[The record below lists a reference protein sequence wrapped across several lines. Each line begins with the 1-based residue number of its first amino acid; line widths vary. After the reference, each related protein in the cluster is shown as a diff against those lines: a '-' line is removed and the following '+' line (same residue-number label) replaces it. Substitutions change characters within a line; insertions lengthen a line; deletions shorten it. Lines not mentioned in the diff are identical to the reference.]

1 MNAAERCTRA
11 ANSYYNRGLKKAR
24 ERDLSGAVP
33 LLKRALELDK
43 YQTDARNL
51 LGLIFYEMGETADA
65 LVQWV
70 LSMNL
75 QPEKNAAERYLAE
88 IRRKSGRLAALQQ
101 AIERYNS
108 ALELAKNGNSDT
120 ALQLLSGVVSLHP
133 NYVRAGLLLSLLDM
147 KAGEW
152 RKAERC
158 LRQVLE
164 TDRLNPDALRYLEE
178 VRVHLAAEK
187 SSEKRRSAAAK
198 REAEKQRETRDSRR
212 RMTEDDVIIPST
224 YRESTG
230 WQTIVNIGI
239 GLLIGAAAVLFL
251 YMPAKTAELEQE
263 HNEDLIRVS
272 EQLSNVNASLS
283 DAQKKTVS
291 LTEERDGLQEKL
303 NTEQEG
309 YTYKLSQ
316 YQKLI
321 GILNDYRSGD
331 YAHAAD
337 LFATIDVSQ
346 LTDVDDDSGVSVTEV
361 YNSIAGRMNAEG
373 YLSLYQEG
381 EAAYSAG
388 NYEEAIG
395 FYDKA
400 LAINPQYEEA
410 LFKKAMSYKQ
420 LGDIQNA
427 NSLFGEVI
435 MKFPDTSLAQ
445 QAQAQRGY

>member
-1 MNAAERCTRA
+1 MNAAERCEKA

-33 LLKRALELDK
+33 LLKRALELNK

-51 LGLIFYEMGETADA
+51 LGLIFFEMGETADA

-70 LSMNL
+70 ISMNL

-88 IRRKSGRLAALQQ
+88 VRRKPGRLKAYRQV
-101 AIERYNS
+101 IERYNS

-120 ALQLLSGVVSLHP
+120 ARQQLSGVVSQQP
-133 NYVRAGLLLSLLDM
+133 NYVRAVLLFSLLTM
-147 KAGEW
+147 QAGEW
-152 RKAERC
+152 KKAEHY
-158 LRQVLE
+158 LHQVLD
-164 TDRLNPDALRYLEE
+164 TDHLNPDALRYLEE
-178 VRVHLAAEK
+178 VRDHLAAEK
-187 SSEKRRSAAAK
+187 AEEKPKSAP
-198 REAEKQRETRDSRR
+198 KQDNLYSHRK
-212 RMTEDDVIIPST
+212 MTDDDVIIPST

-239 GLLIGAAAVLFL
+239 GLLIGTAAVLFL
-251 YMPAKTAELEQE
+251 YMPTKTAELEQK
-263 HNEDLIRVS
+263 HNEDLISVS
-272 EQLSNVNASLS
+272 EQLSQANASLS
-283 DAQKKTVS
+283 EEQKKTAS
-291 LTEERDGLQEKL
+291 LTSERDSLQEEL
-303 NTEQEG
+303 NTEQES

-346 LTDVDDDSGVSVTEV
+346 LTDVDDDSGVSVTQI
-361 YNSIAGRMNAEG
+361 YNSIAEKMNAEG

-381 EAAYSAG
+381 ENAYNAG
-388 NYEEAIG
+388 DYETAIT
-395 FYDKA
+395 FYDKS
-400 LAINPQYEEA
+400 LAINPQYEPA

-435 MKFPDTSLAQ
+435 MKFPDTELAQ
-445 QAQAQRGY
+445 QAQTERGY

>member
-400 LAINPQYEEA
+400 LAINQQYEEA

>member
-283 DAQKKTVS
+283 DAQRKTVS